1 MPVIERTV
9 DKNTHLYRLRHSLAH
24 VMAQAVQKLHP
35 GVKLGFGPPIDD
47 GFYYDFLFPQGTTV
61 TDDDLKAI
69 QKEMQRI
76 VKEDQ
81 PFIQEDLPFDKAIE
95 RLEHMGEPHKV
106 EYCRELHDQKGFDTI
121 GFYTNGPFVDM
132 CEGPHL
138 DNTKD
143 IRPDCFKLHSLA
155 GAYWRGDERNVQLT
169 RIYAWAF
176 EDKKTLKEHE
186 QNVIQARKN
195 DHRIL
200 GQKLGIY
207 HIADEV
213 GKGLPLWLPHGGA
226 IRKELEKLA
235 YEFEFGEGYEFVS
248 TPEITREQLYW
259 TSGHLPLY
267 QNSMFPPMEF
277 KEETTPDNTSGP
289 EGDHGD
295 HGIERYY
302 LKPMNCPHHHMIYA
316 AQKRSYR
323 DLPFRIS
330 EYGKCYRFER
340 AGTLQ
345 GLTRVRGMCMNDAHI
360 YVTPEQ
366 LKDEF
371 KAVMDLHARYYN
383 IFGFDNYY
391 LRLSKWD
398 PDDPTKGDKYVDDP
412 EGWDFTERIVQE
424 ALEEMGLEYTIE
436 KGEAAFYG
444 PKVDYEFRTV
454 TGREFTATT
463 NQLDFAV
470 PKRFNLVYTD
480 SDGEEKTPYCIH
492 RAPLGTHERFIGI
505 LIEHYGGAFPTWLAP
520 VQVRI
525 IPVSEKVADYAKKV
539 EKTLRTNLIRAETDD
554 SNNTM
559 GKKIRS
565 GTTSKIPLLLI
576 VGEEE
581 AANNTVTVRR
591 YSVEQQQAM
600 PLENLETTLLE
611 EIRDRKDVLRELG
624 LR

>member
-1 MPVIERTV
+1 MPVIERNV
-9 DKNTHLYRLRHSLAH
+9 DKQAPIYKLRHSLAH
-24 VMAQAVQKLHP
+24 VLAQAVQKLYP

-47 GFYYDFLFPQGTTV
+47 GFYYDFLFPDGITI
-61 TDDDLKAI
+61 TDEDLKAI
-69 QKEMQRI
+69 QKEMQKI
-76 VKEDQ
+76 VRDDQ
-81 PFIQEDLPFDKAIE
+81 PFVQEELAFGDAIA
-95 RLEHMGEPHKV
+95 RLEEMGEPHKV
-106 EYCRELHDQKGFDTI
+106 EYCRELHDHRGFDTI

-138 DNTKD
+138 ENVRQIK
-143 IRPDCFKLHSLA
+143 PDCFKLHALA
-155 GAYWRGDERNVQLT
+155 GAYWRGDERNAQLT
-169 RIYAWAF
+169 RIYGWAF
-176 EDKKTLKEHE
+176 ENKAGLRAH
-186 QNVIQARKN
+186 QQAVERAKKN
-195 DHRIL
+195 DHRVL
-200 GQKLGIY
+200 GAKLGIY

-213 GKGLPLWLPHGGA
+213 GKGLPLWLPNGGA

-235 YEFEFGEGYEFVS
+235 HEFEFAAGYHSVS
-248 TPEITREQLYW
+248 TPEITREGLYY

-267 QNSMFPPMEF
+267 KHSMFPPMEIY
-277 KEETTPDNTSGP
+277 E
-289 EGDHGD
+289 EGDPDGAA
-295 HGIERYY
+295 GMTEKEIERYY
-302 LKPMNCPHHHMIYA
+302 LKPMNCPHHHMIYRA
-316 AQKRSYR
+316 EKRSYR
-323 DLPFRIS
+323 DLPLRIS

-371 KAVMDLHARYYN
+371 KAVMDLHKRYYAL
-383 IFGFDNYY
+383 FGFENYY

-412 EGWDFTERIVQE
+412 AGWEYTERVVQE
-424 ALEEMGLEYTIE
+424 SLEELGLEYTIE

-470 PKRFNLVYTD
+470 PERFGLVYTD
-480 SDGEEKTPYCIH
+480 SDGEAKTPYCIH
-492 RAPLGTHERFIGI
+492 RAPLGTHERFIAI

-520 VQVRI
+520 VQVRV
-525 IPVSEKVADYAKKV
+525 IPVSEKVVDYAKKIESV
-539 EKTLRTNLIRAETDD
+539 LRGRMVRAEVDD

-565 GTTSKIPLLLI
+565 GTTSKIPVLLV
-576 VGEEE
+576 VGEDE
-581 AANNTVTVRR
+581 AAANTVTVRR
-591 YSVEQQQAM
+591 YGIEEQQTIALDTFTQS
-600 PLENLETTLLE
+600 LFT
-611 EIRDRKDVLRELG
+611 EIDARTDALAEAGGR
-624 LR
+624 